1 MARLGLA
8 HTVYL
13 GEGGYER
20 DSARFRQHLVP
31 ITADECLALLK

>member
-13 GEGGYER
+13 GEGRYER
-20 DSARFRQHLVP
+20 DSSRFRQHLVL
-31 ITADECLALLK
+31 ISADDCLALLK